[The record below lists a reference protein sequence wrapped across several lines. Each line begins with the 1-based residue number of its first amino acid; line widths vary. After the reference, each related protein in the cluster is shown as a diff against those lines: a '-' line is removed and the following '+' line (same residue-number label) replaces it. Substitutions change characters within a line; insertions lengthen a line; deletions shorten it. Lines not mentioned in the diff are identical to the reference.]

1 MIKSI
6 IPAAAFAV
14 FMSGTAFATQPAE
27 SQQQSQAQTQGQSQ
41 SAKAK
46 ATSRSTSKANSSSR
60 STAKGG
66 DASATSGDSSSSSD
80 NSVGGDDINAW
91 GFSYVD
97 SAPQVPQGVIAEQMM
112 ITSQNIKV
120 LGPIFGYA
128 WQSINPTPAGLVS
141 LAAIVQAASTNDQTD
156 VGRSAQASTLATICT
171 YKPEL
176 ADARFGDGA
185 CDRIGEIVA
194 ATK

>member
-112 ITSQNIKV
+112 ITSQNVKV

-141 LAAIVQAASTNDQTD
+141 LASLVQAASTNDQTD
-156 VGRSAQASTLATICT
+156 VATICV
-171 YKPEL
+171 YKPAL

-194 ATK
+194 STK